1 MEKAKRIL
9 IISSDTGLTEV
20 LQICFKGWGY
30 ELFLLSAVPDS
41 TDPVKRI
48 SPDVI
53 VVDVYSAT
61 EGELAICRLLK
72 DDFLTAFIP
81 VITLI
86 NKRQLKTHLLNLK
99 QGVDDFVIKPPDPLD
114 LRVRIEMAARRSQY
128 SFYASPLTGLPG
140 GRIIEEAAGD
150 RLRRNIPFSF
160 GYMDIDKFKSFND
173 NYGYVRGDRVLMQT
187 AYILYTCIKK
197 FGAAGD
203 FIGHIGGDD
212 FVFITAPDC
221 CQSVCREFIRAFDR
235 IIPFYYT
242 EQDRAQGFILAKD
255 RTDKI
260 KKVPL
265 MSVSIAVVSN
275 VSAAEFAS
283 IIAIN
288 ERLAEIKRYIKSIAG
303 SKFMVDRRSGGRG
316 DACEPQVYTREDC
329 SGGSRYRPLG
339 QLLLEKRLLT
349 VEQLDE
355 ALCMHWR
362 RGVVFGDVL
371 KELGLVRGEELD
383 VVLAAQRGGET

>member
-1 MEKAKRIL
+1 MEKAKKIL
-9 IISSDTGLTEV
+9 IISSDISLKEV

-30 ELFLLSAVPDS
+30 GVFLLDTVPNS
-41 TDPVKRI
+41 TDPIKQV

-61 EGELAICRLLK
+61 KGELEICRLLK

-114 LRVRIEMAARRSQY
+114 LRVRIEMAIRRAQY

-140 GRIIEEAAGD
+140 GRIIEEAAVD
-150 RLRRNIPFSF
+150 RLHKNKPFSF

-187 AYILYTCIKK
+187 AYMLYTIIKK
-197 FGAAGD
+197 FGTAED

-212 FVFITAPDC
+212 FVFITHPENYQRI
-221 CQSVCREFIRAFDR
+221 CQEFIQTFDR
-235 IIPFYYT
+235 ITPFYYS
-242 EQDRAQGFILAKD
+242 EQDRGQGFILAKD
-255 RTDKI
+255 RTSKI
-260 KKVPL
+260 KEVPL

-275 VSAAEFAS
+275 VSAAGFTS

-288 ERLAEIKRYIKSIAG
+288 ERIVEIKKYIKNIAG
-303 SKFMVDRRSGGRG
+303 SKFMVDRRSGGPG
-316 DACEPQVYTREDC
+316 DCSEPRVYRREDC
-329 SGGSRYRPLG
+329 AAGQYRPLG
-339 QLLLEKRLLT
+339 QILLEKRLLT

-355 ALCMHWR
+355 ALCIHWR
-362 RGVVFGDVL
+362 RGVIFGEVL
-371 KELGLVRGEELD
+371 KELGFIRGEELD
-383 VVLAAQRGGET
+383 AILSAQQGGAP